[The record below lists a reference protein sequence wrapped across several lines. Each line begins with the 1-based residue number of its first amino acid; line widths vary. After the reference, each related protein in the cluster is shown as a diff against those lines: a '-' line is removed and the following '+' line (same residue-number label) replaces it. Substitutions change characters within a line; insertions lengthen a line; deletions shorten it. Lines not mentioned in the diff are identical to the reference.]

1 MAIGVYHGLN
11 PAMGWPLA
19 VANGMGEKRDAAV
32 FATWVPLG
40 VGHLLAMALVLVP
53 FALLTWMLQWAREIR
68 IGAGALVLLFGV
80 SRLLLRRHP
89 RWLTRIRPTQLAL
102 WSFLMATAHGAALM
116 LLPILMGLCETP
128 AAAAAAAPTSVF
140 DHEAAMGLMRSSVG
154 TAVTVSLVH
163 TAAMIGSGLGV
174 AWIVYRY
181 LGLRALRAAWLDLDV
196 VWALGLIASGAA
208 AVAMA
213 LLSHPRKTKQCPA
226 PPSSTASRPA
236 RATR

>member
-1 MAIGVYHGLN
+1 MAGIEASASLWAGVVAVGIYHGLN

-19 VANGMGEKRDAAV
+19 VANGMSERRGAAV

-40 VGHLLAMALVLVP
+40 AGHLLAMALVLVP
-53 FALLTWMLQWAREIR
+53 FALLAWMLQWSREIR
-68 IGAGALVLLFGV
+68 VAAGALVLLFGV
-80 SRLLLRRHP
+80 SRLFLRRHP
-89 RWLTRIRPTQLAL
+89 RWLARIRPTQLAL

-116 LLPILMGLCETP
+116 LLPILMGLCEAP
-128 AAAAAAAPTSVF
+128 AAAPTSAL
-140 DHEAAMGLMRSSVG
+140 DHEAVMGLMRSSVG
-154 TAVTVSLVH
+154 TAVAVSVLH

-181 LGLRALRAAWLDLDV
+181 LGLRALRSAWLNLDI

-213 LLSHPRKTKQCPA
+213 LT
-226 PPSSTASRPA
+226 STH
-236 RATR
+236 

>member
-1 MAIGVYHGLN
+1 MAGIEASASLWAGVVAVGIYHGLN

-19 VANGMGEKRDAAV
+19 VANGMSERRGAAV

-40 VGHLLAMALVLVP
+40 AGHLLAMALVLVP
-53 FALLTWMLQWAREIR
+53 FALLAWMLDWSREIR
-68 IGAGALVLLFGV
+68 DAAGALVLLFGV
-80 SRLLLRRHP
+80 SRLFLRRHP
-89 RWLTRIRPTQLAL
+89 RWLARIRPTQLAL

-116 LLPILMGLCETP
+116 LLPILMGLCEAP
-128 AAAAAAAPTSVF
+128 AAAPTSAL
-140 DHEAAMGLMRSSVG
+140 DHEAVMGLMRSSVG
-154 TAVTVSLVH
+154 TAVAVSVLH

-181 LGLRALRAAWLDLDV
+181 LGLRALRSAWLDLDI

-213 LLSHPRKTKQCPA
+213 LT
-226 PPSSTASRPA
+226 STH
-236 RATR
+236 

>member
-1 MAIGVYHGLN
+1 MDAGVTVIAAATLSLWAGVVAIGVYHGLN

-19 VANGMGEKRDAAV
+19 VANGLSERRGAAV
-32 FATWVPLG
+32 FTTWVPLG
-40 VGHLLAMALVLVP
+40 AGHLLAMALVLVP
-53 FALLTWMLQWAREIR
+53 FALLTWMVEWGREIR
-68 IGAGALVLLFGV
+68 IGIGVLVLLFGA
-80 SRLLLRRHP
+80 SRLLPRRRH
-89 RWLTRIRPTQLAL
+89 RWLGRIRPTQLAL

-128 AAAAAAAPTSVF
+128 AAAPASTF
-140 DHEAAMGLMRSSVG
+140 DHEAVMALMRASVG

-208 AVAMA
+208 AVATA
-213 LLSHPRKTKQCPA
+213 LAGPA
-226 PPSSTASRPA
+226 APA
-236 RATR
+236 